1 VPTIGAPTTPATAT
15 ATATPAAAAAA
26 IVATTTT
33 ETGHRAEAS
42 QRAQAD
48 PGLQA
53 GPTGRAPEVAFAL
66 PTTAPAAPAS
76 ATAPAAPTAP
86 APAPL
91 AQQLARPLFTL
102 AHAGTGEHVVT
113 VHLVPDTLGPV
124 TVRAA
129 VGAHGMHVELF
140 AASDAGRD
148 AVRQVLPDLRRDAA
162 GSGVS
167 TTLDLSSQ
175 NHPDRPTGESAGRDG
190 RPAAGGTAADDDR
203 EARPTTAR
211 ALRPTPTT
219 VRTAGLDVLA

>member
-1 VPTIGAPTTPATAT
+1 ATTAPPTTSVTAT
-15 ATATPAAAAAA
+15 TAAAAAVA
-26 IVATTTT
+26 LVATTTS
-33 ETGHRAEAS
+33 EPGHRAEAG
-42 QRAQAD
+42 QRGQGD
-48 PGLQA
+48 PSLQA

-66 PTTAPAAPAS
+66 PTTATAAPAP
-76 ATAPAAPTAP
+76 ATAPATTTAP

-102 AHAGTGEHVVT
+102 AQAGTGEHVVT
-113 VHLVPDTLGPV
+113 VHLVPDSLGPV

-162 GSGVS
+162 GSGVT

-175 NHPDRPTGESAGRDG
+175 NHPDRPAGDSAGRDG
-190 RPAAGGTAADDDR
+190 RPAAGGTGADDDR
-203 EARPTTAR
+203 EARPTTLR
-211 ALRPTPTT
+211 TLRPTSTS